1 MLCGPG
7 AYDYSKEGTDLTT
20 DNNNNNAH
28 QNSKYISAAMMRSV
42 VDFLAGKGLDA
53 AQLAEGAG
61 YALPDLSN
69 DDAVINADI
78 YPALMQAAI
87 DATGQ
92 DDLGFQFGK
101 LAKPERWGVLGYIMS
116 SCNTLAEAIQCQQRF
131 QQLVGSIGQI
141 QVAVNGPYIR
151 LLYVT
156 DEDPIRPL
164 VEEAVSGWIAYGR
177 WVTGL
182 PKSPQQVFF
191 KHPPPV
197 DVKPFEVYFQCPV
210 HFNAEING
218 LEFPFTFLNI
228 PLRQPDEEHKDWLFN
243 VAEEKLSQLQAT
255 PDYLMKAK
263 KYIAE
268 QLPKQVP
275 ELTEVAD
282 HLDLNS
288 RALQRRL
295 KKENLTYKQLLET
308 IRTDMAK
315 RFLKHSRYSIIEIT
329 FLLGFSEQSAFT
341 RAFKRAVG
349 VSPGEYRRMDLIRQ
363 NALGN

>member
-1 MLCGPG
+1 M
-7 AYDYSKEGTDLTT
+7 TT
-20 DNNNNNAH
+20 DKNNNNGS
-28 QNSKYISAAMMRSV
+28 QTTKYISVAMMRSV
-42 VDFLAGKGLDA
+42 VDFLKGKGLDP
-53 AQLAEGAG
+53 AQLAADSGHT
-61 YALPDLSN
+61 LPDLSN
-69 DDAVINADI
+69 DDATIPADI

-87 DATGQ
+87 RANGEA
-92 DDLGFQFGK
+92 DLGFQFGK
-101 LAKPERWGVLGYIMS
+101 QARPERWGVLGYIMS
-116 SCNTLAEAIQCQQRF
+116 SCNTLAEAIQCQQRY

-141 QVAVNGPYIR
+141 QVTVNGPYIR

-177 WVTGL
+177 WITGL

-191 KHPPPV
+191 KHQPPD
-197 DVKPFEVYFQCPV
+197 DVTPFEEYFQCPV
-210 HFNAEING
+210 NFNSDING
-218 LEFPFTFLNI
+218 LEFPFTFLTI

-255 PDYLMKAK
+255 PDYLLKAK
-263 KYIAE
+263 KFIAE

-282 HLDLNS
+282 HLELNS